1 MKLEKVNSSAIKE
14 VGHLQTSSGSILRV
28 KFKSNHTYDYQG
40 VSKQVFDKL
49 KSAPSVGHYFSE
61 NIKNKYVYNKID

>member
-1 MKLEKVNSSAIKE
+1 MKLEKVNSSVIKE
-14 VGHLQTSSGSILRV
+14 VGHLQTSNGSILRV

-49 KSAPSVGHYFSE
+49 KSAP
-61 NIKNKYVYNKID
+61 

>member
-1 MKLEKVNSSAIKE
+1 MKLEKVNSSVIKE
-14 VGHLQTSSGSILRV
+14 VVHLQTVNGSILRI
-28 KFKSNHTYDYQG
+28 KFNSNHTYDYQG

-61 NIKNKYVYNKID
+61 NIRNKYLYSKID